1 MEMSLSNPLMISFFV
16 VFFSLF
22 ILTLFIA
29 KKSDTRKLSRIL
41 FTKKN
46 INRDLINL
54 VVNGIKIQP
63 PDKEL
68 SFEKMSAN
76 ERDFTPYY
84 KKYILP
90 LAEKF
95 EENRINAL
103 KLVRKRLI
111 KTLPVLVV
119 FAILLAV
126 FLLVNLVE
134 LDAFYSFFFLMFF
147 GITIYFLYFLCVLW
161 ACFPIVEYGSDI
173 KKIVFSKVFQF
184 FGNEYQYSEESS
196 MTAKSLK
203 RSAIIPASNDSYFE
217 DYIKGSYK
225 GINLELSEA
234 HLIAGRGKEREVV
247 FAGLF
252 ILLSMNKRFSGR
264 TIVKENIGRLLNKF
278 EKLLLKAAGNK
289 ELKKVNL
296 EDPLFQ
302 KKYAVYSSDQIEARY
317 LLTTSFMQR
326 LIDLEKLFSV
336 KKSSLWQKI
345 KSSKRYNE
353 IVQCSFYDD
362 QLLLMISSDKNRFET
377 DFFQPAT
384 FVEDINNILKEMALI
399 FQIIDALKLGQKTG
413 L

>member
-1 MEMSLSNPLMISFFV
+1 MEMSLSNLLMISFGV
-16 VFFSLF
+16 VFFSVFILVLF
-22 ILTLFIA
+22 IT
-29 KKSDTRKLSRIL
+29 KKSGFKKLIRIL

-46 INRDLINL
+46 ITRDLINL
-54 VVNGIKIQP
+54 LVNGIKIQP

-68 SFEKMSAN
+68 SFEKTSAN
-76 ERDFTPYY
+76 EKNFTPYY

-95 EENRINAL
+95 EENRINVL

-134 LDAFYSFFFLMFF
+134 LDAFYYLFFVMFF
-147 GITIYFLYFLCVLW
+147 GITIYFLYFLCLLW
-161 ACFPIVEYGSDI
+161 ACFPIAEYGSDI

-234 HLIAGRGKEREVV
+234 RLIAGRGKHRVIV
-247 FAGLF
+247 FSGLF
-252 ILLSMNKRFSGR
+252 ILLSMNKKFSGH
-264 TIVKENIGRLLNKF
+264 TIVEKNAGVLLTD
-278 EKLLLKAAGNK
+278 LLFQNSNE
-289 ELKKVNL
+289 ELKKVNF

-302 KKYAVYSSDQIEARY
+302 KKFSVYSSDQVEARY

-326 LIDLEKLFSV
+326 LIDLEKLFSAS
-336 KKSSLWQKI
+336 KSGLPSVAD
-345 KSSKRYNE
+345 E
-353 IVQCSFYDD
+353 TVQCSFYDN
-362 QLLLMISSDKNRFET
+362 QLLLMVYSQRNKFEI

-384 FVEDINNILKEMALI
+384 FVEDINNIFKEMALI